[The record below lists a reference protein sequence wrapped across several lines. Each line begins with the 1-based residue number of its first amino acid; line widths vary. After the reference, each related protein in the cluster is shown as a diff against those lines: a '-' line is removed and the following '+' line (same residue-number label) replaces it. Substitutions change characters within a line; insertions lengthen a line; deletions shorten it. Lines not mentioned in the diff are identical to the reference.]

1 MTEKYYKAINWN
13 DMEDRVDKS
22 AWSRLNDIIWEPR
35 NVPVREDK
43 KEFLQLDKPVQDALL
58 HAFGALSFSSGLQ
71 MKNGLEQIK
80 VDAITPEEA
89 AVLNALQYLESIANK
104 GYSYVINE
112 LTDSNIAKD
121 VINWADDNPYLQKK
135 IRILNKIY
143 QGGDALQKK
152 VANVI
157 LETAL
162 YHSAF
167 YAPLYLFG
175 QGKMVRTAEIVKLAL
190 RGTSFSG
197 IYPGYKFR
205 LGYQKLGKTE
215 QAELKE
221 WIDNL
226 YDVLIDNEKKHIEL
240 MYKSTD
246 WIDDVTHYLYYSVNK
261 AYLNLGFSAKYPDTS
276 DSINPIIEKG
286 VIKNAVLEDFFFYT
300 NDHSLTKFKEIK

>member
-22 AWSRLNDIIWEPR
+22 AWARLNDIIWEPR
-35 NVPVREDK
+35 HVPVKEDK
-43 KEFLQLDKPVQDALL
+43 KEFLQLDEPVQEALL
-58 HAFGALSFSSGLQ
+58 RAFGTLTFSSGLQ

-80 VDAITPEEA
+80 VDAITPEES

-104 GYSYVINE
+104 GYSYVIHE
-112 LTDSNIAKD
+112 LTDSEKVKNTLD
-121 VINWADDNPYLQKK
+121 WADDNPYLQKK
-135 IRILNKIY
+135 IHTLNRIY

-152 VANVI
+152 AADVI

-162 YHSAF
+162 YHSGF

-190 RGTSFSG
+190 RGTSFGG

-205 LGYQKLGKTE
+205 LGYKKLGKTE
-215 QAELKE
+215 QVELKQ
-221 WIDNL
+221 WIDDL
-226 YDVLIDNEKKHIEL
+226 YQKLVANEEKHIEL
-240 MYKSTD
+240 MYEGTG
-246 WIDDVTHYLYYSVNK
+246 WADDVKHYLYYSVNK
-261 AYLNLGFSAKYPDTS
+261 TYLNLGFQAKYPDTA
-276 DSINPIIEKG
+276 DTINSTIEKG
-286 VIKNAVLEDFFFYT
+286 VIKSAVFEDFFFYT